1 MRFLPIN
8 LTAMLVELADLDE
21 TLSLFTS
28 LEQRPITG
36 IKEIIPAARTLLIH
50 YYAAETD
57 AKKLATEIRA
67 RDLSSGH
74 QQLDHQVMI
83 PVHYCSEDLTDV
95 ADYLGITS
103 QALIA
108 RHTDHEYRVAFTG
121 FAPGFAYLTSGSAG
135 LNVPRRKTPRTRI
148 PAGSVALAGEF
159 SGIYPQ
165 ASPGGWQLIGQTDL
179 AMWDLAREQPA
190 LLKPGYRVSF
200 VDADKSPQTISL
212 PTATA
217 KPVTKND
224 QPNNGMRVLTT
235 GLQTLFQDLGRAGQ
249 AAIGISESGAMD
261 KKALY
266 SANRLV
272 GNEIDT
278 ACLEITQG
286 GFSAQSD
293 SELIIAITGAPC
305 DIRLITQDQQE
316 YRLATY
322 QPIHLIAGDKIKLG
336 PTTAGVRSYLAV
348 RGGFA
353 LFEVL
358 GSCSFD
364 TLANV
369 GPAPLKIGDRLSIN
383 KTSKLS
389 TLSLHEIPAIT
400 YPTAAETVV
409 LDVILGPRTDWFTE
423 QAIELLANQSWQVT
437 AASNRIG
444 LRLIG
449 EQALTRSQ
457 LQELPSEGTCV
468 GAIQIPADGQPVL
481 FLNDHPLTGGY
492 PVIGTVAEYH
502 LDLAGQIPVNAKI
515 RFNPI
520 RLFEE
525 IARSDAADE

>member
-28 LEQRPITG
+28 LNHQSIRG
-36 IKEIIPAARTLLIH
+36 IEEIIPAARTLLIH
-50 YYAAETD
+50 YCSAETN
-57 AKKLATEIRA
+57 AKKLAAEISR
-67 RDLSSGH
+67 RDLSLGH
-74 QQLDHQVMI
+74 QQLDHQVVI
-83 PVHYCSEDLTDV
+83 PVHYRGEDLSDV
-95 ADYLGITS
+95 ADYLGITT

-159 SGIYPQ
+159 SGVYPQ
-165 ASPGGWQLIGQTDL
+165 ASPGGWQLIGQTEL
-179 AMWDLAREQPA
+179 AMWDLTREEPA
-190 LLKPGYRVSF
+190 LLKPGYRVCF
-200 VDADKSPQTISL
+200 QDADKSPQTISL
-212 PTATA
+212 PTVIA
-217 KPVTKND
+217 KAVTKND
-224 QPNNGMRVLTT
+224 QPDNGMRVLST

-249 AAIGISESGAMD
+249 AAMGISESGAMD
-261 KKALY
+261 KNALH

-272 GNEIDT
+272 GNEINS

-286 GFSAQSD
+286 GFSAQID
-293 SELIIAITGAPC
+293 GELIIAITGAPC
-305 DIRLITQDQQE
+305 DIQLITKEQQE
-316 YRLATY
+316 FRLAAY
-322 QPIHLIAGDKIKLG
+322 QGIHLTTGDKIKLG
-336 PTTAGVRSYLAV
+336 QATAGVRSYLAV

-353 LFEVL
+353 IPKVL
-358 GSCSFD
+358 ESCSYD

-369 GPAPLKIGDRLSIN
+369 GPAPLKVGDRLSIN

-389 TLSLHEIPAIT
+389 ALSLYEVPAID
-400 YPTAAETVV
+400 YPTAAKTVI
-409 LDVILGPRTDWFTE
+409 LDVILGPRTDWFTD
-423 QAIELLANQSWQVT
+423 QAVELLSTQHWQVS

-444 LRLIG
+444 LRLQG

-457 LQELPSEGTCV
+457 LQELPSEGTCI

-502 LDLAGQIPVNAKI
+502 LDLAGQIPVNAQI